1 MDIDLYKSLSTDS
14 VILIDHIEADII
26 SKRQLIHFVIGYTL
40 DSLLFLRN

>member
-26 SKRQLIHFVIGYTL
+26 SKRQLIYFCDRLYYR
-40 DSLLFLRN
+40 LLIIS